1 MSDEPKDPY
10 IWMEE
15 VLGEKP
21 LNWVREQNA
30 LTEERLAGD
39 PRFEAIKA
47 RALETFT
54 SKDRIPYGA
63 IYNDEV
69 YNFWQDENHV
79 RGVLRKTSLDDY
91 LAAADKWTTVLDID
105 ALAKAEDENWVYKG
119 RDCLAP
125 EYEKCL
131 IRLSRGGADA
141 VVIREFDL
149 TTNTFVEGGFYSPES
164 KQRVDWMD
172 GDTLL
177 IGTDFGEGSMNTSGY
192 ARQVRTWS
200 RGTPL
205 SEASLIFE
213 GREDWPFTFPSVSA
227 RHDGKYVLI
236 GEMPDFF
243 TQSFSLFD
251 GGEILPLTLPLGI
264 DFQGFFRDQMM
275 IQMRDDWTVGDI
287 TAPRGSLISVK
298 IDDLVKG
305 TPANSLQVIFE
316 PSQGMAIQGV
326 SIGRDRILVD
336 TLVDVKG
343 QLFALTPS
351 GAGWDRQAIDLPANG
366 SIRIISNSSTSD
378 NAFINFESHLQ
389 PDTLFHLDAS
399 GALADIRSLPAK
411 FDASALQTVQKFA
424 VSPDGTKIPY
434 FLISQKDT
442 ELNGE
447 TPTLLYA
454 YGGFE
459 ISQTPD
465 YLGGVGM
472 LWLEAGGAYAVA
484 NIRGGGEY
492 GPDWHQAA
500 LKENRQKAFDDFI
513 AVAEDLIASG
523 LTSPAHLGIRGGS
536 NGGLLMG
543 AMITQ
548 RPDLFNA
555 VICAVP
561 LLDMLRYH
569 KLLAGA
575 SWIGEYGDPENAEDR
590 AWIKQW
596 SPYQKVGEHEAYP
609 EVYFYT
615 STRDDRVHPG
625 HARKM
630 ARKMIDMGH
639 PVLYHEN
646 IEGGHSAAA
655 NLKQAAYSSAM
666 QMTYLLQKLTT
677 GSQGD
682 Q

>member
-1 MSDEPKDPY
+1 MSDDEKDPY

-30 LTEERLAGD
+30 LSEARLAGD
-39 PRFEAIKA
+39 PRFQAIKD

-54 SKDRIPYGA
+54 SKDRIPYGM
-63 IYNDEV
+63 IYNDDV
-69 YNFWQDENHV
+69 YNFWQDETHV
-79 RGVLRKTSLDDY
+79 RGILRRTSLDDY
-91 LAAADKWTTVLDID
+91 LKGRDNWTTVLDID
-105 ALAKAEDENWVYKG
+105 ALATLEDENWVYKG
-119 RDCLAP
+119 RDCLP
-125 EYEKCL
+125 PDHKKCL
-131 IRLSRGGADA
+131 INLSRGGSDA
-141 VVIREFDL
+141 VVVREFDL
-149 TTNTFVEGGFYSPES
+149 TTNSFVKDGFASPEA
-164 KQRVDWMD
+164 KQQIAWLDQ
-172 GDTLL
+172 DTLL

-192 ARQVRTWS
+192 ARQVRVWS
-200 RGTPL
+200 RDTPL
-205 SEASLIFE
+205 GDAKMIFE
-213 GREDWPFTFPSVSA
+213 GREDYPFTFPSVSH

-243 TQSFSLFD
+243 TQTFSLYD
-251 GGEILPLTLPLGI
+251 TEKIVPLDLPLGI
-264 DFQGFFRDQMM
+264 SFRGFFRDQMM
-275 IQMRDDWTVGDI
+275 IQMRDDWTVGAVK
-287 TAPRGSLISVK
+287 APKGSLVSVR
-298 IDDLVKG
+298 IGDLVSG
-305 TPANSLQVIFE
+305 TPQNSLQVIFSPDE
-316 PSQGMAIQGV
+316 DMAVQGV
-326 SIGRDRILVD
+326 SIGKDRILVD

-343 QLFALTPS
+343 RLYTLTLNDF
-351 GAGWDRQAIDLPANG
+351 GWAQQVVDLPEAG
-366 SIRIISNSSTSD
+366 SIRIVSNSSGSD
-378 NAFINFESHLQ
+378 NALINFESHLQ
-389 PDTLFHLDAS
+389 PDTLYHMDAS
-399 GALADIRSLPAK
+399 GQLATVRSLPAK
-411 FDASALQTVQKFA
+411 FDASAFQTAQKFA
-424 VSPDGTKIPY
+424 TSPDGTKIPY
-434 FLISQKDT
+434 FLITQKGAQLEGD
-442 ELNGE
+442 

-459 ISQTPD
+459 ISLTPD
-465 YLGGVGM
+465 YLGGVAM
-472 LWLEAGGAYAVA
+472 QWLEAGGAYAVA

-492 GPDWHQAA
+492 GPSWHQAA
-500 LKENRQKAFDDFI
+500 LKQNRQKAYDDFI

-523 LTSPAHLGIRGGS
+523 LTSPEHLGIRGGS

-575 SWIGEYGDPENAEDR
+575 SWIGEYSDPDKAEDR

-596 SPYQKVGEHEAYP
+596 SPYQKVGEHDAYP

-630 ARKMIDMGH
+630 AKKMMDMGH

-655 NLKQAAYSSAM
+655 NLKQAAHSTAM
-666 QMTYLLQKLTT
+666 QLTYLLQKLKS
-677 GSQGD
+677 GS
-682 Q
+682 